1 MPEDSAAE
9 VVTFGEP
16 MTLLLAT
23 GDVPLGQARQFDAS
37 IAGAESNLAI
47 GLARLGHRVAF
58 FGRVGADV
66 FGQRIRREL
75 RAEGVGVSALR
86 TDPDRPT
93 GLLLR
98 DSAQG
103 APITVVYGRAGSA
116 ATAMSVAELPV
127 DVIEK
132 ARILHATGITAAL
145 SDSAYQATLEAMRIA
160 RRSGVLVTF
169 DPNVRLRLAP
179 VTRWQQIV
187 DTLARQAD
195 VVLTGADET
204 AVLGLDAEPASW
216 FADRGAS
223 TVVVKLG
230 ALGAT
235 EYDLTGSSG
244 YSFWHQPA
252 RFVTAVD
259 PVGAGDAFNAG
270 WLSAWLRGVP
280 PDQRLLE
287 AAAVAS
293 LVVATR
299 GDSAGLP
306 DADTRQRVLDQGADI
321 DR

>member
-1 MPEDSAAE
+1 MPRLPVPKVTWPSGWHDWDTGSLSSDGWDPTCSASA
-9 VVTFGEP
+9 FGE
-16 MTLLLAT
+16 
-23 GDVPLGQARQFDAS
+23 S
-37 IAGAESNLAI
+37 CE
-47 GLARLGHRVAF
+47 
-58 FGRVGADV
+58 
-66 FGQRIRREL
+66 
-75 RAEGVGVSALR
+75 AEGVDVSALL

-103 APITVVYGRAGSA
+103 APITVVYRRAGSA

-127 DVIEK
+127 DLIEK

-145 SDSAYQATLEAMRIA
+145 SDSTFRATLEAMRIA

-179 VTRWQQIV
+179 ATRWHQIA
-187 DTLARQAD
+187 DTLAKEAD
-195 VVLTGADET
+195 VVLTGADE
-204 AVLGLDAEPASW
+204 AAILCPGADPAEW
-216 FADRGAS
+216 FAERGAS
-223 TVVVKLG
+223 TVVIKLG

-235 EYDLTGSSG
+235 EYGPTGQTSG
-244 YSFWHQPA
+244 GLLHQPA
-252 RFVTAVD
+252 RPVLAVD

-280 PDQRLLE
+280 PTQRLLE
-287 AAAVAS
+287 ATAIAS

-306 DADTRQRVLDQGADI
+306 DADTRQRVLGQGADI